1 MRGEVPAGRTLIR
14 PMRRLLHQGLIATLA
29 FLVPS
34 FGALYFLTVPNGPW
48 PVVVVTQVFFSLL
61 LLLACWA
68 YFRVAIWVSAEGI
81 TERGFFG
88 TVTSVPAE
96 DIHSILLAHTFH
108 GGGAETLPQLF
119 VCDSD
124 GTQLV
129 RLRGQF
135 WSPEAMAAV
144 TDGLGIAATD
154 LGEPVTNRE
163 LLEQYPG
170 LLYWFE
176 RRPYLGMAAFAGSV
190 IVGGS
195 LVYLGL
201 ASIGL
206 T

>member
-1 MRGEVPAGRTLIR
+1 MRGEVPVGRTRIR
-14 PMRRLLHQGLIATLA
+14 PMRRLLHQGLVATLA
-29 FLVPS
+29 FLVPL

-48 PVVVVTQVFFSLL
+48 PVVVITQVVVSLL

-68 YFRVAIWVSAEGI
+68 YFRVAIWVSADGV

-88 TVTSVPAE
+88 TVTTVPAE
-96 DIHSILLAHTFH
+96 HIHSIVLAHTFH
-108 GGGAETLPQLF
+108 GGGADTLPQLF
-119 VCDSD
+119 LCGSD
-124 GTQLV
+124 ATQLV

-135 WSPEAMAAV
+135 WSPESMAVVVDSLNIAV
-144 TDGLGIAATD
+144 TE
-154 LGEPVTNRE
+154 LGEPLSNRE
-163 LLEQYPG
+163 LLDQYPG

-176 RRPYLGMAAFAGSV
+176 RRPYLGAAAFAGSV
-190 IVGGS
+190 LVGGS